1 VKTLTTSPNKEPK
14 LVVFDVEGV
23 LIPKNRFFFEVG
35 KSLGLAQLM
44 KVLLIGFL
52 YEIGLVPL
60 KSALKRIF
68 SSLRGTTIEKLLQI
82 SEKVPL
88 LPNAKEVFDHLK
100 VQGCKT
106 ALISSGVPT
115 IIVKRLATNLGADY
129 GFGFEVGT
137 NDEAL
142 TGEIWGDVIEKGGK
156 FQVLSQIIKAEG
168 LSLSDCAVV
177 ADDRNNAAIFR
188 KEIRKIGYNPDFL
201 IRFKA
206 DSVVNGKLSKILP
219 AINGKTKRRA
229 ALSMNDVLREIIH
242 ASGAFVPVL
251 SGFIGLPAIALMI
264 FAVVSLYVVSELL
277 RMGGKNLPFISSV
290 TRHAASQSELYE
302 FATAPI
308 YFAVGILLA
317 LLLFPP
323 AVSGAAIAIFALGDS
338 TASIFG
344 GLVSKRQ
351 LPFNK
356 GKTLVGSLVGFF
368 FAFLAGFFFISPLK
382 ALVGAAVAMTVEC
395 LPLPVNDNI
404 MVPLS
409 TGLVLAL
416 LV

>member
-1 VKTLTTSPNKEPK
+1 LTTAPNKEPK

-35 KSLGLAQLM
+35 KSLGFSQLM
-44 KVLLIGFL
+44 KVLLVGFL
-52 YEIGLVPL
+52 YEIGVVPL

-68 SSLRGTTIEKLLQI
+68 SGLRGMTIETLMQI

-88 LPNAKEVFDHLK
+88 MPNTKELFEQLK
-100 VQGCKT
+100 AQGCKT
-106 ALISSGVPT
+106 ALISSGVPA
-115 IIVKRLATNLGADY
+115 IIVKRLAAKLGADY

-142 TGEIWGDVIEKGGK
+142 TGEIWGDVIETGGK
-156 FQVLSQIIKAEG
+156 FQVLSQILKAEG

-177 ADDRNNAAIFR
+177 ADDRNNAAIFLH
-188 KEIRKIGYNPDFL
+188 KIRKIGYNPDFL
-201 IRFKA
+201 IRIKA
-206 DSVVNGKLSKILP
+206 DDVVTGKLSKILP
-219 AINGKTKRRA
+219 AINGKTNRRA
-229 ALSMNDVLREIIH
+229 VLSMNDVLREMIH

-251 SGFIGLPAIALMI
+251 SGFIGLPVVVLMI
-264 FAVVSLYVVSELL
+264 CAVVSLYVVSELL

-290 TRHAASQSELYE
+290 THHAASQSELYE
-302 FATAPI
+302 FAAAPI

-323 AVSGAAIAIFALGDS
+323 SVSGAAIAIFALGDS
-338 TASIFG
+338 TASLFG
-344 GLVSKRQ
+344 RLVSKRP

-356 GKTLVGSLVGFF
+356 GKTLLGSLVGFF
-368 FAFLAGFFFISPLK
+368 FAFLAGLFFISPLK
-382 ALVGAAVAMTVEC
+382 ALVGAAVAMAVEC

-404 MVPLS
+404 MVPLC